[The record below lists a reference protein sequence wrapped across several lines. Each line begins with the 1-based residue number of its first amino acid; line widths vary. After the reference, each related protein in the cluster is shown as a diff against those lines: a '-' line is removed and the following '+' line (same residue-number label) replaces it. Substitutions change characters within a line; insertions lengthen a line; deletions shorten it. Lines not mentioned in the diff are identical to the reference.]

1 MADDGIRVEFRM
13 IVTHEAE
20 QRFDQNGVELLQIR
34 GSVVDT
40 RRLHPEV
47 VVRFAGQQRAQLQRW
62 CKPGKHLSVIGRL
75 EIWSWTAPAGK
86 PRTALLVEASDIH
99 PLNPDEVNHSREGVY
114 AALGRTAQVDVPP
127 KGMTKKEQAA
137 RMRRMVEIDG

>member
-20 QRFDQNGVELLQIR
+20 QRFDVNGVELLQIR

-40 RRLHPEV
+40 RRQQPEV

-62 CKPGKHLSVIGRL
+62 CKPGKHLSVIGLL
-75 EIWSWTAPAGK
+75 EIKSWTAPKAVQQQ
-86 PRTALLVEASDIH
+86 RTALLVEASDIH
-99 PLNPDEVNHSREGVY
+99 PLNPDEVNHSRE
-114 AALGRTAQVDVPP
+114 
-127 KGMTKKEQAA
+127 
-137 RMRRMVEIDG
+137 